1 MNILITGKP
10 GVGKTTLISKVIQGR
25 QNAKGFFTREIRKNR
40 KRVGFAIE
48 TLDGK
53 EGVLAHMNIESP
65 FRVSKYKVNL
75 KDIEDIC
82 VPSLDVHADFII
94 IDEIGKMELFSQK
107 FKQKVMEALDT
118 GKVIATIME
127 RPNPFA
133 DQIKRRKDVRLYTVT
148 EENKNE
154 LADILRMM
162 LSKNTDGLPSR
173 ERDFCNSLKK
183 KKSIMTNQIQHS
195 KAT

>member
-1 MNILITGKP
+1 MNILITGRP

-25 QNAKGFFTREIRKNR
+25 KNAKGFFTKEIRKNR

-53 EGVLAHMNIESP
+53 KGVLAHVNIESP

-107 FKQKVMEALDT
+107 FKQKVIEALDT

-133 DQIKRRKDVRLYTVT
+133 DQIKKRKDVNLYTVT
-148 EENKNE
+148 EENRNE
-154 LADILRMM
+154 LTDILRM
-162 LSKNTDGLPSR
+162 
-173 ERDFCNSLKK
+173 EICKK
-183 KKSIMTNQIQHS
+183 YISYP
-195 KAT
+195 

>member
-10 GVGKTTLISKVIQGR
+10 GVGKTTLIAKVTQGR
-25 QNAKGFFTREIRKNR
+25 QNVKGFFTKEIRKNR